1 VTDDAAIH
9 LSHHRDPD
17 VPALPQRVDQA
28 RFVLATECIVV
39 GLTDCRVVGGRF
51 GPDDRDQRSASA
63 CKSALRGLLL
73 GIASRRTDTERTQ
86 HSRKTFGRTAR
97 ISVTTN
103 VSDSSDL
110 SQIHQTPETPRP
122 IEELMPWI
130 VGKA

>member
-1 VTDDAAIH
+1 
-9 LSHHRDPD
+9 
-17 VPALPQRVDQA
+17 
-28 RFVLATECIVV
+28 
-39 GLTDCRVVGGRF
+39 
-51 GPDDRDQRSASA
+51 
-63 CKSALRGLLL
+63 RGLLL
-73 GIASRRTDTERTQ
+73 GIASCRTDTERTQ

-130 VGKA
+130 VGKACEWNGAALTAEGVWAMVRSPQSERYRGRVVRPWRGAGVAVSCRAGRPESWP